1 VVESTSEPADA
12 ASLVPVVVSVWED
25 HLERLDEIAGRLRAH
40 GLRVDQLLTSLGT
53 VTGRIAPSKIVDLED
68 VDGVASVERERVVQ
82 LPPPDSPVQ

>member
-1 VVESTSEPADA
+1 MESSSESGDA
-12 ASLVPVVVSVWED
+12 ASLVPVVVSVSED

-40 GLRVDQLLTSLGT
+40 GLRVDQTLTSLGT
-53 VTGRIAPSKIVDLED
+53 VTGRIAPSKIVDLEG